1 MERKRVLILLLFLLT
16 VLASCAPGHSGS
28 NIITFVRN
36 GQLWT
41 IDPDGANAF
50 AIVTQGAPVVGYN
63 WSPTHRLLAFRVLDT
78 DFAKTSTAQ
87 HLSADPVTGLIAD
100 APSTMNTVGVDGG
113 TPITLAF
120 SSPQVRYS
128 NAIWNTSG
136 ARLLYRQTSLG
147 ALASPTSALWW
158 VSQNDQPG
166 GIAAKTL
173 PASYSIPSISST
185 DMAIGN
191 SDQGVFTT
199 TITGTNLHYLTHS
212 PLAGHPLPASLERVL
227 WQPEHNQPAILYAT
241 AVSSR
246 QASSAP
252 NVQLILRTS
261 DGDTRTLATCAC
273 QQFAWSPDG
282 NYILYSAGSS
292 YTVVN
297 LKNNSSFNLVGED
310 RSVPYWSPDSQFLL
324 LDGPHTLRLVRIATG
339 QPEILLSDT
348 THPDSSPSTAGSS
361 SSLPASNALLQ
372 PVANNIWA
380 ADSRH
385 FLFLTHD
392 RLLWQGHALH
402 AGKGLYTVAINIT
415 GQPQGSPVVVD
426 TGNDTQ
432 AGWTY
437 EDANTSFLF

>member
-1 MERKRVLILLLFLLT
+1 MKQKLVLILLLFLLT
-16 VLASCAPGHSGS
+16 ALASCAPGHSGS
-28 NIITFVRN
+28 NIIAFVRN

-50 AIVTQGAPVVGYN
+50 AIVTQSAPVAGYN
-63 WSPTHRLLAFRVLDT
+63 WSPTHRLLAFRVLDS
-78 DFAKTSTAQ
+78 DFAKTSAAQ
-87 HLSADPVTGLIAD
+87 HLSADPLTGLIED
-100 APSTMNTVGVDGG
+100 APSTMNTIGVDGG

-136 ARLLYRQTSLG
+136 TRLLYRQTSL
-147 ALASPTSALWW
+147 ASVASPTSALWW

-173 PASYSIPSISST
+173 PASYSIPSISFT

-191 SDQGVFTT
+191 SNQGVFTT
-199 TITGTNLHYLTHS
+199 TIAGTNLHYLTHGS
-212 PLAGHPLPASLERVL
+212 LAGHPLPASLERVL
-227 WQPEHNQPAILYAT
+227 WQPAHKQPAFLYAT
-241 AVSSR
+241 ATSSR
-246 QASSAP
+246 QASGAP
-252 NVQLILRTS
+252 NVRLILRTN
-261 DGDTRTLATCAC
+261 DGATRTLTTCAC

-282 NYILYSAGSS
+282 NYILYSTGSN

-297 LKNNSSFNLVGED
+297 LKNNSSFSIAGED

-324 LDGPHTLRLVRIATG
+324 LDGPHTLRLVHIATG
-339 QPEILLSDT
+339 QSKILLSDT
-348 THPDSSPSTAGSS
+348 APPTPGPSTTGP
-361 SSLPASNALLQ
+361 SSLSAVNALLQ
-372 PVANNIWA
+372 PAANNIWA

-385 FLFLTHD
+385 FLFLTHN
-392 RLLWQGHALH
+392 RLLWQGQALH
-402 AGKGLYTVAINIT
+402 AGKGLYTAAINST
-415 GQPQGSPVVVD
+415 GQPQGSPTVVD